1 VKLFNGRTENA
12 LKNRFNLII
21 EKEIKEIKHGRK
33 KITELELIE
42 RYLEKVNVGQ
52 CSGSKL
58 KGSKSGKKGLEL
70 GWKDCSKKALSYK
83 EED

>member
-1 VKLFNGRTENA
+1 MKLFNGRTENA

-52 CSGSKL
+52 CAGSKL
-58 KGSKSGKKGLEL
+58 KGSKSGKKALEL
-70 GWKDCSKKALSYK
+70 GWKDSFKKVLSYK